1 MNGEKIEFSKTISI
15 KNEYIFFKRILYG
28 ISKRIFDIFFGV
40 IGCLILVPVLVIVK
54 IVYVINGDYES
65 ILLIQKRI
73 GQNGQIFNFYKIRT
87 MVSNAEKI
95 LLDLLENDKN
105 IAEQYRINKKIK
117 NDPRITKIGKILRK
131 KSIDEFPQFINILKG
146 NMSLIGNRPYLLSE
160 KEDMGIYYNE
170 IIKTKPGLTGIWQVN
185 GRNNTTFQ
193 KRLELESKY
202 SNSYS
207 LKKDIKIFFKTVKV
221 LLFTN
226 AQ

>member
-1 MNGEKIEFSKTISI
+1 
-15 KNEYIFFKRILYG
+15 
-28 ISKRIFDIFFGV
+28 
-40 IGCLILVPVLVIVK
+40 
-54 IVYVINGDYES
+54 
-65 ILLIQKRI
+65 
-73 GQNGQIFNFYKIRT
+73 
-87 MVSNAEKI
+87 
-95 LLDLLENDKN
+95 
-105 IAEQYRINKKIK
+105 
-117 NDPRITKIGKILRK
+117 
-131 KSIDEFPQFINILKG
+131 
-146 NMSLIGNRPYLLSE
+146 MSLIGNRPYLLSE